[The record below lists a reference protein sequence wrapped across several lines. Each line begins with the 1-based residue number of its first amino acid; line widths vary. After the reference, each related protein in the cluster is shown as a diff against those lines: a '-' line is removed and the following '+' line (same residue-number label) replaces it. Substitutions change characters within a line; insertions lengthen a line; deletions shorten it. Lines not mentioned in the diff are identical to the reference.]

1 MGSYSVAEVT
11 VRINLF
17 RKFLDRI
24 IKEIDI
30 PSRILMDPVE
40 FPHRYKNEK
49 DIEIVAFISSLFSY
63 GSVRLFKPVIERILM
78 NMGRSPYEF
87 IKGFETKRHAPIFK
101 GIYYRFQKEDDILEL
116 LRILS
121 LVLRKFGSIERAFM
135 EFYSPSDPDTG
146 KAIEGFSRFILK
158 LSRNNLN
165 GLNQLFPLPSKGS
178 ACKRANLFLR
188 WMVRKDCVDFG
199 LWKGIPKNKL
209 IIPLDV
215 HISRIGIRLGLTKR
229 KTPDWKMAVEI
240 TEFLKSLDPEDPLRY
255 DFVLCHSGM
264 TGSGNSTPQG

>member
-1 MGSYSVAEVT
+1 MEHVIT
-11 VRINLF
+11 F
-17 RKFLDRI
+17 
-24 IKEIDI
+24 IKEACKSFDF
-30 PSRILMDPVE
+30 SGRILNDPVE
-40 FPHRYKNEK
+40 FPHRYKDKK
-49 DIEIVAFISSLFSY
+49 DIEVSAFISSLFAY
-63 GSVRLFKPVIERILM
+63 GSVRLFKPVIERILSGM
-78 NMGRSPYEF
+78 DSSPYEF
-87 IKGFETKRHAPIFK
+87 LINFAPKRHAHIFR

-121 LVLRKFGSIERAFM
+121 LVLREFGSIERAFM

-158 LSRNNLN
+158 LSRHNLN
-165 GLNQLFPLPSKGS
+165 SGLSQLFPLPSKGS

-229 KTPDWKMAVEI
+229 KTPDWKMAKDI
-240 TEFLKSLDPEDPLRY
+240 TEFLKSLDPEDPLKY
-255 DFVLCHSGM
+255 DFVLCHIGM
-264 TGSGNSTPQG
+264 MEGDQ